1 MSGLVFHSERKI
13 IYYDIFIFGTDADHS
28 LNSPF
33 FFKNMTIV
41 TNTATIPGMRIT
53 NKNKSLGSLQAREA
67 AITEA
72 DIVINANPI
81 AVKRLA
87 HLLWI
92 RTKTDDNEKGTRR
105 IPTVMT
111 TAI

>member
-1 MSGLVFHSERKI
+1 M
-13 IYYDIFIFGTDADHS
+13 
-28 LNSPF
+28 P
-33 FFKNMTIV
+33 
-41 TNTATIPGMRIT
+41 TIPGMRIT
-53 NKNKSLGSLQAREA
+53 KKKKFHGSLQAREA
-67 AITEA
+67 AIT
-72 DIVINANPI
+72 DIVIKAKPI

-92 RTKTDDNEKGTRR
+92 RTKTDDIEKGTRR